1 MYQMGKEFVE
11 YQAERE
17 YVMKKKRKPREFK
30 PGSVA
35 YACLIYLF
43 LYLPIFVVIAFSFNS
58 SKMNIVFEEFTVEWY
73 FKMFDNRQLMESFVN
88 TIIVAG
94 VSTILSVIIGT
105 LCALGLYR
113 FEFKLK
119 NAISSSLYIP
129 IVIPEL
135 VFAIALLSFFSAI
148 HVSMSMV
155 TLIIA
160 HVTFSMPFVVITV
173 RARLAGFDRSIEE
186 AARDLGANGF
196 RTFWRVTLPM
206 IAPGV
211 ISGGMLALTMSLDDV
226 VVSFFTAGPESTT
239 LPLKILGMVRKGVS
253 PDVNALS
260 TLMIVGTI
268 GILLTS
274 NLIQERLERRL

>member
-1 MYQMGKEFVE
+1 
-11 YQAERE
+11 
-17 YVMKKKRKPREFK
+17 MKKQRNVREFK
-30 PGSVA
+30 PGSVF

-43 LYLPIFVVIAFSFNS
+43 LYLPIFVVIAFSFNT
-58 SKMNIVFEEFTVEWY
+58 SKMNITFEGFTLEWY
-73 FKMFDNRQLMESFVN
+73 GKMFENRQLMQSFFN

-94 VSTILSVIIGT
+94 VSTILSVILGT
-105 LCALGLYR
+105 LCALGLYK

-119 NAISSSLYIP
+119 NALNSALYIP
-129 IVIPEL
+129 RVIPEL
-135 VFAIALLSFFSAI
+135 VFAIALLIFFTSLN
-148 HVSMSMV
+148 VSMSMA

-173 RARLAGFDRSIEE
+173 RARLAGFDHSIEE
-186 AARDLGANGF
+186 AARDLGANELH
-196 RTFWRVTLPM
+196 TFWRVTLPM
-206 IAPGV
+206 ISPGV

-268 GILLTS
+268 VILLTS
-274 NLIQERLERRL
+274 TMIQGRLERKM